1 MVTKELLKAEI
12 DNVPEENY
20 DSLFRLIREMEQTR
34 KNFDKEIFLDEV
46 RVVRE
51 KIGGYLTDEE
61 LKQMK
66 EYGRE

>member
-51 KIGGYLTDEE
+51 KIG
-61 LKQMK
+61 
-66 EYGRE
+66 